1 MKENLESNLP
11 ESVDK
16 YRVLTELVEDIEAV
30 SESKDLNMGE
40 KTERLKELVED
51 LLDHISDDLELDLSS
66 EVSDIYNEMSQRNLL
81 ARVESVKNVVECLS
95 VKKPIKVGDKDH
107 HYANCVTSDK
117 EGLRIAMAEAE
128 AIGPVRLL
136 MGLDL
141 KALIGFSND
150 HIEVAGIED
159 NEFDLRD
166 TTLRKVHCRHIV
178 GQIYAEDIKYL
189 VLRIPKHF
197 FPESKLL
204 DDEKMSLGKFI
215 FRGARV
221 ETFEAQQSDL
231 EIAA

>member
-1 MKENLESNLP
+1 MKENFSESI
-11 ESVDK
+11 DK
-16 YRVLTELVEDIEAV
+16 YRVLTELVEDIETV
-30 SESKDLNMGE
+30 SESNDLNVRE

-51 LLDHISDDLELDLSS
+51 LLNHISDDLELNLSP
-66 EVSDIYNEMSQRNLL
+66 EVSNIYNEMSQRNLL

-117 EGLRIAMAEAE
+117 DGLRIAMAEAE

-150 HIEVAGIED
+150 HIEVVDIED

-166 TTLRKVHCRHIV
+166 TTLRKAYCRHIV
-178 GQIYAEDIKYL
+178 GEIYAEDIKYL
-189 VLRIPKHF
+189 VLRIPKHL

-204 DDEKMSLGKFI
+204 DYEKISSGKFI
-215 FRGARV
+215 FRGAKV
-221 ETFEAQQSDL
+221 ETFKAQQSDL